1 MLGIL
6 YSVFRRRLVNRWN
19 LEQVL
24 EINKQIFTAS
34 IMPTSENEEMLQR
47 EEDILKNIPQQIV
60 DNAFDAVNELLG
72 IEQLSIAVYNE
83 AAHRL
88 EYASNPLKET
98 VESKS
103 TWKSLMQSSF
113 EEQTCLAEMGCRRCL
128 LS

>member
-1 MLGIL
+1 M
-6 YSVFRRRLVNRWN
+6 
-19 LEQVL
+19 
-24 EINKQIFTAS
+24 
-34 IMPTSENEEMLQR
+34 
-47 EEDILKNIPQQIV
+47 

-113 EEQTCLAEMGCRRCL
+113 EEQTCLAENGMQALPLVVKKPGAPAGV
-128 LS
+128 